1 MKAVRHIGITIK
13 DLDQAID
20 FYKSL
25 MGLKIIRRM
34 EESGK
39 FIDYLSGLKKVRV
52 TTVKM
57 ATDDGSLIELLYYH
71 SHPRLTGKKKEIC
84 AIGLSHLAFTVGDLN
99 KLYKK
104 LINKGIKFNCAP
116 RISKDGKAK
125 VTFCRDPEGN
135 LIELVEELV

>member
-1 MKAVRHIGITIK
+1 MKAIRHIGITVN

-20 FYKSL
+20 FYKGL
-25 MGLKIIRRM
+25 MGFKIIKRM

-57 ATDDGSLIELLYYH
+57 AADDESLVELLYYH
-71 SHPRLTGKKKEIC
+71 SHPRLLGKKRKIC
-84 AIGLSHLAFTVGDLN
+84 AVGLSHVAFTVGNLN

-104 LINKGIKFNCAP
+104 LIDKGIKFNCAP
-116 RISKDGKAK
+116 QISKDGKAK
-125 VTFCRDPEGN
+125 VTFCHDPEGN